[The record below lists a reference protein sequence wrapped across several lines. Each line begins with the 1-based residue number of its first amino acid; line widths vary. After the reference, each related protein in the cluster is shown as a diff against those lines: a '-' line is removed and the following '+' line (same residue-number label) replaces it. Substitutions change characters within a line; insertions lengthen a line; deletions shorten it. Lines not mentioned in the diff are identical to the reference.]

1 MAGTLSPGNSPGTLS
16 TGSEVW
22 MNGGNLNWQVFDA
35 AEAAGTGYDTVV
47 ITGGLNLANLTS
59 DGFSVNLWSLSAVGP
74 DSSGNARH
82 FVDANNYSWTLVST
96 TAGITGFS
104 AGDFTINTLRNNGTD
119 GFSNPFTGKFSVDVS
134 GNSLQLIYTA
144 VPEPATWALIGL
156 AALGLAATRRRRNG

>member
-1 MAGTLSPGNSPGTLS
+1 MINFGRFVEDLQRFAKKPFRRN
-16 TGSEVW
+16 
-22 MNGGNLNWQVFDA
+22 
-35 AEAAGTGYDTVV
+35 
-47 ITGGLNLANLTS
+47 
-59 DGFSVNLWSLSAVGP
+59 LSAIEIQP
-74 DSSGNARH
+74 TFAPFTRH